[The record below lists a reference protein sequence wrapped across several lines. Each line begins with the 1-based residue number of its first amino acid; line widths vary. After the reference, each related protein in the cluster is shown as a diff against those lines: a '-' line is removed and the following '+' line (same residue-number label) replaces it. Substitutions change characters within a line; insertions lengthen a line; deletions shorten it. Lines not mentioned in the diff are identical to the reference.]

1 MIMKRTGP
9 TNIHLCELISKLKEL
24 SAKQKAPIW
33 KRIAEDLE
41 TSTRKRRV
49 VNLSRINRF
58 SKENDMIVVPGKVL
72 SSGNLD
78 KKLTV
83 AAWDFSE
90 MAKKKIKEANSKA
103 VAIEKLIDDNPK
115 GKDVKIIG

>member
-1 MIMKRTGP
+1 MMKRTGP
-9 TNIHLCELISKLKEL
+9 TNNHLRELISRLKEL

-41 TSTRKRRV
+41 ASTRDRRV

-58 SKENDMIVVPGKVL
+58 SKDNDLIVVPGKVL

-78 KKLTV
+78 KKVTV

-90 MAKKKIKEANSKA
+90 MAKKKIKDANSKA
-103 VAIEKLIDDNPK
+103 MAIEELLDNNPK
-115 GKDVKIIG
+115 GKGVKIIG

>member
-1 MIMKRTGP
+1 MKRTGP